1 MNHWSSRFHP
11 PTKVRA
17 SRRGVTGLVLLSLS
31 FMIAPFGYWLSF
43 RWALVALL
51 FGIAGSCLYFTART
65 ARKFLEQDPG
75 AADVYPSRDMKG
87 FNGASFFDG
96 SHDD

>member
-1 MNHWSSRFHP
+1 MNYWNSLFHQ
-11 PTKVRA
+11 PTKVSAR
-17 SRRGVTGLVLLSLS
+17 RRGVAGLVLLSLS

-43 RWALVALL
+43 KWALVALL
-51 FGIAGSCLYFTART
+51 FGVAGSFLYFTART

-87 FNGASFFDG
+87 FNGASFFDDN
-96 SHDD
+96 HDE